1 MFFSCFSDQN
11 LCKDNSTRGMDVQHQ
26 VNICKC
32 KLFWNEVRIN
42 VVFVSV
48 LNEGVGIIP
57 RRPISIASTKVI
69 LGLSKTPKLPNNW
82 RVFCSSAF
90 LSLPN
95 KIVAH
100 DPTYKETGEH
110 HAKDQSSSCASHGL
124 TFPGCAQD
132 LPHISLSR
140 LRFLYIQSTVA
151 AKYPQAFPCQIC
163 NHYTYELISPQI

>member
-1 MFFSCFSDQN
+1 VLEQVSLAESVCVTSGTNVFLAFSDQN
-11 LCKDNSTRGMDVQHQ
+11 LCQRQLTRGMDVQHQ

-69 LGLSKTPKLPNNW
+69 LGLSKNTQNSPTW

-100 DPTYKETGEH
+100 EPYTTPKRPVSTMLKISRLL
-110 HAKDQSSSCASHGL
+110 AQSHGL
-124 TFPGCAQD
+124 TFPGVLDKTYPIYLCLGCAFCIFKA
-132 LPHISLSR
+132 L
-140 LRFLYIQSTVA
+140 
-151 AKYPQAFPCQIC
+151 
-163 NHYTYELISPQI
+163 